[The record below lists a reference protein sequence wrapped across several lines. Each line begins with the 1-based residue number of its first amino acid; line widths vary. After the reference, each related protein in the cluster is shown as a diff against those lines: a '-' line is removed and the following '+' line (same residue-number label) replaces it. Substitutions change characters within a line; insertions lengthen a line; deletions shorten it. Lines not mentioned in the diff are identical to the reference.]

1 MSRIPVRGSLVALVT
16 PFNEDGSVN
25 FEKLGELID
34 FHLANETDALVIL
47 GTTGESSTMSHEE
60 DNAVCEYTV
69 KRVAGRI
76 PVICGSGSNDT
87 RTMLEKSL
95 AFERLGADGLL
106 IITPYYNKA
115 NEEGIYRHFA
125 TVADAVKIPC
135 ILYNVPGRTGC
146 SISEANVARLSKH
159 PNIVGIKEASGNISY
174 AAKIARYLSED
185 FVMYSGNDDM
195 IVPMLSLGAVVMMGA
210 IINIGAVIGEGT
222 MIDMGVVMGG
232 RATVGKHCHIGAGA
246 VLAGVVEP
254 ASAKPVIIEDNCFV
268 GANAVVIEGIHVGEG
283 AVVAAGSVVI
293 SDVPAGAVVAG
304 VPARIIKTQKDER
317 TTQKTVLEDALRSL

>member
-16 PFNEDGSVN
+16 PFHEDGSVN

-34 FHLANETDALVIL
+34 FHLENETDALVIL
-47 GTTGESSTMSHEE
+47 GTTGESSTMFHEE

-95 AFERLGADGLL
+95 SFERLGADGLL

-159 PNIVGIKEASGNISY
+159 PNIIGIKEASGNISY
-174 AAKIARYLSED
+174 AAKIARYLSDD

-195 IVPMLSLGAVVMMGA
+195 IVPMLALGASG
-210 IINIGAVIGEGT
+210 VIS
-222 MIDMGVVMGG
+222 
-232 RATVGKHCHIGAGA
+232 
-246 VLAGVVEP
+246 VLANVAPRETHRMVTDFLEGRVKEARDLQLKLLEVTNDLFIEVNP
-254 ASAKPVIIEDNCFV
+254 IPVKEALNLMGKDV
-268 GANAVVIEGIHVGEG
+268 GGYRLPLCPMTEAHRETLRRSMA
-283 AVVAAGSVVI
+283 AAGLI
-293 SDVPAGAVVAG
+293 
-304 VPARIIKTQKDER
+304 
-317 TTQKTVLEDALRSL
+317 